1 MLVRDVCIVG
11 GAAVGLSIAHF
22 LKRDLKFDGTVTV
35 VEKDPA
41 YTRAATTLSAASIRQ
56 QFSTPENVRL
66 SLFGRDFFRSLK
78 DRFGADAD
86 IGFTEGGYLVLAG
99 EDGRQIL
106 RENHAVQEAEGADIA
121 LDAPHDL
128 LKRFPWL
135 NLDGIAAGAWGRS
148 GEGWF
153 DAHLLLSLLKTAC
166 REDGVEILTDRV
178 VSLARDG
185 ARITHAGLASGE
197 TIACGLLVNAAG
209 PSAGDVAALVARPL
223 PVEPRKRSVFTFRCK
238 SEVPGLPLMVDTS
251 GVYVR
256 PEGTTFICGVSPAA
270 DADGRADDDDFDP
283 DWPLFE
289 ETIWPALAHR
299 VPAFEE
305 IRPGPAWA
313 GHYDYNTLDQNA
325 IVGADTEIANLIY
338 ANGFSGH
345 GLQQAP
351 GVGRAVAE
359 LIALGRYESLD
370 LSIFGYDR
378 VPASRPVFEKVVI

>member
-35 VEKDPA
+35 VERDPA
-41 YTRAATTLSAASIRQ
+41 YARAATTLSAASIRQ

-66 SLFGRDFFRSLK
+66 SLYGRDFFRTLK

-86 IGFTEGGYLVLAG
+86 IGFNEGGYLVLAG
-99 EDGRQIL
+99 EAGARIL
-106 RENHAVQEAEGADIA
+106 RENHEVQCAEGADIA
-121 LDAPHDL
+121 LDAPQDL
-128 LKRFPWL
+128 LARFPWL
-135 NLDGIAAGAWGRS
+135 NLEGLAAGAWGRS

-153 DAHLLLSLLKTAC
+153 DAHLLLALLRKAC
-166 REDGVEILTDRV
+166 REDGVEILTDTV
-178 VSLARDG
+178 TGLTRDG
-185 ARITHAGLASGE
+185 NRMTGARLASGE
-197 TIACGLLVNAAG
+197 TISCGTLVNAAG
-209 PSAGDVAALVARPL
+209 PSAGDVAGLAGIEL

-238 SEVPGLPLMVDTS
+238 EAVPGLPLMVDTS

-256 PEGTTFICGVSPAA
+256 PEGETFICGVSPTAENDPRAA
-270 DADGRADDDDFDP
+270 DDDFDP

-289 ETIWPALAHR
+289 EVIWPALAHR
-299 VPAFEE
+299 VPAFEA

-325 IVGADTEIANLIY
+325 VIGPHPEITNFLF

-351 GVGRAVAE
+351 AAGRAIAE
-359 LIALGRYESLD
+359 WIVLGRYESLD
-370 LSIFGYDR
+370 LSIFGYER
-378 VPASRPVFEKVVI
+378 IAEGRPLFEKVVI

>member
-66 SLFGRDFFRSLK
+66 SLFGRDFFRTLK
-78 DRFGADAD
+78 NRFGADAD
-86 IGFTEGGYLVLAG
+86 IGFSEGGYLVLAG
-99 EDGRQIL
+99 DDGRHIL
-106 RENHAVQEAEGADIA
+106 SENHAVQTAEGADIA

-153 DAHLLLSLLKTAC
+153 DAHLLLALLKTAC
-166 REDGVEILTDRV
+166 REDGVEIITDTV
-178 VSLARDG
+178 TSLVCDRD
-185 ARITHAGLASGE
+185 RISHAGLASGE

-209 PSAGDVAALVARPL
+209 PAAGDLAALAGRPL

-256 PEGTTFICGVSPAA
+256 PEGATFICGVSPAEGA
-270 DADGRADDDDFDP
+270 DTRADDNDFDP

-289 ETIWPALAHR
+289 EIIWPALAHR

-325 IVGADTEIANLIY
+325 IVGPDTEISNLIY

-359 LIALGRYESLD
+359 LIALGRFEHLN
-370 LSIFGYDR
+370 LSIFGYQR
-378 VPASRPVFEKVVI
+378 VAQGRPVFEKVVI